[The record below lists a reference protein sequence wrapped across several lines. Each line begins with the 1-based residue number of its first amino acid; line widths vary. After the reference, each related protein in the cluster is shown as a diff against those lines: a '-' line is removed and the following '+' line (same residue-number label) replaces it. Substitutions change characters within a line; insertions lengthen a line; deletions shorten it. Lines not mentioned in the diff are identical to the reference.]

1 MDNNNKQQS
10 VRRGRSQ
17 LMTAPSAACSAS
29 ALGESFN
36 TAAKVPAK
44 MFGVVKLG
52 VMPLPVRIKQTYLSA
67 VLAALCLSNGV
78 FADTVPNQTQTSD
91 SRSPNV
97 LVIVADDL
105 GYSDIGAFGSEIAT
119 PNIDSLVSQGRI
131 MTNFHTAAVSS
142 PTRASLLTGLD
153 HHLAGIGNMAEVVG
167 LNITMNNPVSAPWGP
182 SNHYDFDSIPKG
194 YKGHL
199 SDNAVTMPRLLA
211 DNGYHTY
218 MVGKWHLGYDV
229 QAPDKSHKL
238 WFRINPEQL
247 PSKRGFQK
255 TFTLVDGGGS
265 HFAPPVGQP
274 PTPFDMSWY
283 TENGKLFPAKDL
295 PKDFY
300 STDFYTDKLI
310 EFVEAGK
317 DDGKPFFAYA
327 AYTAPHWPLHAPQ
340 QDIDAQKGKYD
351 AGYEVVR
358 KQRIERM
365 KKLGIV
371 PADMPIAEEV
381 KSIAQGGVGP
391 KRWSELS
398 PDERALE
405 ARKMEVYAAMVSNLD
420 RNIGRLIEHL
430 KSIGEYENTMIVF
443 MSDNGAEGDPAF
455 APKIPGTKM
464 DNSLGNIGRP
474 GSGVTYGLRWAEV
487 SAAPFRLFKGYT
499 GAEGATSSP
508 LVIKMNKQ
516 TEQYPNTNARI
527 QVTDIMPTILAA
539 AQVNLPGDK
548 YQGRSVHP
556 IEGVSFLDKLKSPNT
571 FASIHEQDK
580 ALADELM
587 GNSYVVKG
595 DWKLSMQAGWTRKP
609 ELREDVPLRLF
620 NLTQDRGETNDL
632 SAKHPNITAE
642 LKEEFHNYVERVK
655 VVQQNFSY
663 GGR

>member
-1 MDNNNKQQS
+1 MDNNNQQS
-10 VRRGRSQ
+10 VRRGRCK
-17 LMTAPSAACSAS
+17 LMTAPSAGRYPL
-29 ALGESFN
+29 ALGANFN
-36 TAAKVPAK
+36 TAAKMQMKILGA
-44 MFGVVKLG
+44 VKSG
-52 VMPLPVRIKQTYLSA
+52 IMPLPGRIKQTHL
-67 VLAALCLSNGV
+67 VAALATLSLSSGAQ
-78 FADTVPNQTQTSD
+78 ADTAPNQTLKSE
-91 SRSPNV
+91 SKSPNV
-97 LVIVADDL
+97 LMIVADDL
-105 GYSDIGAFGSEIAT
+105 GYSDIGAFGSEIDT

-131 MTNFHTAAVSS
+131 LTNFHTAAVSS
-142 PTRASLLTGLD
+142 PTRASLLTGVD

-167 LNITMNNPVSAPWGP
+167 LNITMNNPVGAPWGP
-182 SNHYDFDSIPKG
+182 SNHYDFDSIPQG

-199 SDNAVTMPRLLA
+199 SENAVTMPRLLA

-229 QAPDKSHKL
+229 KAPDKSHKL
-238 WFRINPEQL
+238 WFRINPNQL
-247 PSKRGFQK
+247 PFKRGFQK

-265 HFAPPVGQP
+265 HFSPPDGQP

-283 TENGKLFPAKDL
+283 TENGKLFPAKGL

-300 STDFYTDKLI
+300 STDFYTNKLI
-310 EFVEAGK
+310 EYIDAGK

-327 AYTAPHWPLHAPQ
+327 AYTAPHWPLHAPE
-340 QDIDAQKGKYD
+340 QDIAAQKGKYNE
-351 AGYEVVR
+351 GYEVVR
-358 KQRIERM
+358 QQRIERM
-365 KKLGIV
+365 KKLGII
-371 PADMPIAEEV
+371 PADMPIAKEI
-381 KSIAQGGVGP
+381 KSIAQGGAGP
-391 KRWSELS
+391 KLWSELS
-398 PDERALE
+398 PNERALE

-420 RNIGRLIEHL
+420 RNIGRLIQHL
-430 KSIGEYENTMIVF
+430 KSIDEYENTMIVF

-464 DNSLGNIGRP
+464 DNSLDNIGRP

-539 AQVNLPGDK
+539 ARVSLPGDT
-548 YQGRSVHP
+548 YQGRAIHAL
-556 IEGVSFLDKLKSPNT
+556 EGVSFLDKLQSPNR
-571 FASIHEQDK
+571 FDSIHDQDK

-609 ELREDVPLRLF
+609 KLREDVPLRLF

-632 SAKHPNITAE
+632 SSKHPNITAE

-655 VVQQNFSY
+655 VVQQSFSY

>member
-10 VRRGRSQ
+10 VRRGRCQ
-17 LMTAPSAACSAS
+17 LMTAPSAARSPS

-36 TAAKVPAK
+36 IAAKVPAK
-44 MFGVVKLG
+44 KFGVVKSG
-52 VMPLPVRIKQTYLSA
+52 VMPLPVRIKQTHLSA
-67 VLAALCLSNGV
+67 VLATLCLSNGV
-78 FADTVPNQTQTSD
+78 LADTAQNQTVTSD
-91 SRSPNV
+91 SKSPNV
-97 LVIVADDL
+97 LVILADDL
-105 GYSDIGAFGSEIAT
+105 GYSDIGAFGSEIDT
-119 PNIDSLVSQGRI
+119 PNINSLVSQGRI
-131 MTNFHTAAVSS
+131 LTNFHTAAVSS

-199 SDNAVTMPRLLA
+199 SENAVTMPRLLA

-229 QAPDKSHKL
+229 QAPDKKNRL

-247 PSKRGFQK
+247 PFKRGFQK

-265 HFAPPVGQP
+265 HFAPPEGKP

-283 TENGKLFPAKDL
+283 TENGKLFPAKGL

-300 STDFYTDKLI
+300 STDYYTNKLI
-310 EFVEAGK
+310 EYIDAGK

-327 AYTAPHWPLHAPQ
+327 AYTAPHWPLHAPE
-340 QDIDAQKGKYD
+340 QDIAAQKGKYD
-351 AGYEVVR
+351 AGYEAIR
-358 KQRIERM
+358 QQRIERM
-365 KKLGIV
+365 KKIGII
-371 PADMPIAEEV
+371 PKDMPIAEGI
-381 KSIAQGGVGP
+381 KSVAQGGVGP
-391 KRWSELS
+391 KLWSELS

-420 RNIGRLIEHL
+420 SNIGRLIEHL

-443 MSDNGAEGDPAF
+443 MSDNGAEGDPAY

-464 DNSLGNIGRP
+464 DNSIDNIGRP

-539 AQVNLPGDK
+539 ARVGLPGNT
-548 YQGRSVHP
+548 YQGRIIHA
-556 IEGVSFLDKLKSPNT
+556 IEGVSFLDKLQSPNR
-571 FASIHEQDK
+571 FDSIHAQDK

-587 GNSYVVKG
+587 GNSYVIKG

-632 SAKHPNITAE
+632 SAKHPKITAE